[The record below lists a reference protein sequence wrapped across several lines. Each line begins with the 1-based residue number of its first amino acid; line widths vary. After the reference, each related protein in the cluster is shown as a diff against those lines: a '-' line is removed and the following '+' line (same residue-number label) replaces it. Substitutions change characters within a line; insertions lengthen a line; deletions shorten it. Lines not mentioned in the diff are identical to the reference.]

1 MEYGCWPWIFIILL
15 MISAL
20 IYGFEKAILGENE
33 TVLEDKAEEGEPHA
47 VLLFKLYK
55 QKASLTAI
63 RILLMFGIGAGT
75 GIHSMMIFQKYH
87 SVYALAELP
96 AIWLFLEILLLVIR
110 KATVRTGEFW
120 MGRFTNVIRVIML
133 FLKPLTFLV
142 DLISD
147 LLLRISGFE
156 TNLIEDVTEEEIIS
170 MVNEGNEQGVLED
183 SEAEMIQN
191 IISFGDKEAG
201 DIMTRRIN
209 VLAFEGHEPLLK
221 VFDEMIDAGKSRFPV
236 YDEELDNV
244 IGVLYL
250 HDVAKASRKEENH
263 HKSLMEIPG
272 LLREPV
278 FIPETVNIDD
288 LFRKMQHQKIHMML
302 VVDEYGQLD
311 GLVTMED
318 LLEEIVGNIFDEY
331 DEVEEPCA
339 EQTGDNQYLI
349 DGMAPVEEVEK
360 LLNITMER
368 DEDIETIN
376 GYLLYRLGYLPEGN
390 GNDVVSVGDFD
401 FIVTEV
407 ENKMIKK
414 VCAVHKNDEA
424 VTV

>member
-33 TVLEDKAEEGEPHA
+33 TVLEDKAEEGDRHA

-55 QKASLTAI
+55 QKASLTAS
-63 RILLMFGIGAGT
+63 RILLMFGIGAGS
-75 GIHSMMIFQKYH
+75 GIHSMMMFQKYH

-120 MGRFTNVIRVIML
+120 IGRFANVIRVIML

-147 LLLRISGFE
+147 LLLRISGYE

-250 HDVAKASRKEENH
+250 HDAAKASRKEENH
-263 HKSLMEIPG
+263 HKSLMEIPD
-272 LLREPV
+272 LLRKPV

-331 DEVEEPCA
+331 
-339 EQTGDNQYLI
+339 
-349 DGMAPVEEVEK
+349 
-360 LLNITMER
+360 
-368 DEDIETIN
+368 
-376 GYLLYRLGYLPEGN
+376 
-390 GNDVVSVGDFD
+390 
-401 FIVTEV
+401 
-407 ENKMIKK
+407 
-414 VCAVHKNDEA
+414 
-424 VTV
+424 